1 MYKISNAIEEERIK
15 ECPFCGGTADIG
27 ICDYPFNSVAVCVKC
42 ETCGAEV
49 SPTIIGQATYYEG
62 RTNVYVSFYEG
73 RTNVYVSLRTAVDKA
88 IDKWNKRKSPCGTGI
103 PTERQEK
110 QSITL

>member
-15 ECPFCGGTADIG
+15 ECPFCGGKATIG
-27 ICDYPFNSVAVCVKC
+27 ICDYPFNSVAVCAKC
-42 ETCGAEV
+42 ETCGAAV
-49 SPTIIGQATYYEG
+49 SPTIIGQATC
-62 RTNVYVSFYEG
+62 YEG
-73 RTNVYVSLRTAVDKA
+73 RTNVYVSLRTAVDKT

>member
-15 ECPFCGGTADIG
+15 DCPFCGGTADIG

-42 ETCGAEV
+42 ETCGTGV
-49 SPTIIGQATYYEG
+49 SPTIIGQATY
-62 RTNVYVSFYEG
+62 YEG